1 MPIKPVNIAPL
12 IHPRSFP
19 SPTPNLIANSLAGLS
34 LDVVD
39 GLAANLVAGVG
50 LVAREGSRESGQG
63 GGAAAGLGDSNGGGA
78 LRNEAGSAGGLGA
91 GQSRAADALGAARSS
106 GRDRVRLGRG
116 RGDSVRPGRGRGD
129 SVRPGRGDGV
139 GAHAGADDGR
149 RLGLSGTA
157 EVGLRQG
164 NRRSHRLGVGDG
176 HGLSGQARA
185 TSLESGRRESD
196 LAEGSA
202 GMC

>member
-1 MPIKPVNIAPL
+1 MPIKPVNIAPF

-19 SPTPNLIANSLAGLS
+19 SPTPNPIANSLAGLS
-34 LDVVD
+34 LDIVD

-63 GGAAAGLGDSNGGGA
+63 GGAAAGLGNSNGGGA

-91 GQSRAADALGAARSS
+91 SQSRAADALGAARSS
-106 GRDRVRLGRG
+106 GRDR
-116 RGDSVRPGRGRGD
+116 VRPGRGRGD

-149 RLGLSGTA
+149 SLGLSGTA

-164 NRRSHRLGVGDG
+164 NRRSHRLGVSDG

-202 GMC
+202 GIC